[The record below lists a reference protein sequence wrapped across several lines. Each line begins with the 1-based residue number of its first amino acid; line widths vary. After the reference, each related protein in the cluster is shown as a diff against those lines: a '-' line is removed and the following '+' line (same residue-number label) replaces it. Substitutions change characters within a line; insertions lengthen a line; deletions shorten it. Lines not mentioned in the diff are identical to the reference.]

1 MRYSANQMLTWG
13 TIAGAVGS
21 AFLLA
26 AFDRSTE
33 RNFGAIAIDPLSMV
47 QGAPIQ
53 AAPKGAATDRQAR
66 PSPAAAASAPH
77 ADDR

>member
-1 MRYSANQMLTWG
+1 
-13 TIAGAVGS
+13 
-21 AFLLA
+21 LLA
-26 AFDRSTE
+26 AFDQSTE
-33 RNFGAIAIDPLSMV
+33 RNFGAIEIDPLSML

-53 AAPKGAATDRQAR
+53 AARERAENDRQAR